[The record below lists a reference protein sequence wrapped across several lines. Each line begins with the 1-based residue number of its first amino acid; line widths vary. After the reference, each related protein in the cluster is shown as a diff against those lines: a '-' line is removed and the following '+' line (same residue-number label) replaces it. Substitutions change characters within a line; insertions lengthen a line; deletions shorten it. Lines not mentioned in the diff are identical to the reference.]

1 MSVCVGGCAV
11 LQEGEL
17 QAPAA
22 PKRIG
27 GLKFTKFSN
36 AYMLVYVR
44 VSDWPRVMVPVTKD
58 HIAPYLRQRLEVGSS
73 GLTGMFD

>member
-1 MSVCVGGCAV
+1 M
-11 LQEGEL
+11 QDGEV
-17 QAPAA
+17 QSAA
-22 PKRIG
+22 PPKRLG

-58 HIAPYLRQRLEVGSS
+58 HIAPYLRKRLEVS
-73 GLTGMFD
+73 FD